1 MLGCRFADEN
11 FKLSHTGPGILSM
24 ANAGPNTNGSQCAA
38 SRLAMH
44 ALACRLVTVCLRVI
58 ATLVKAD
65 RLHPSWRICM
75 MRRLCLGAV
84 HGCFA
89 IIDFMPANAECVVAK
104 CSRALPHACTRSL
117 GACRARGS
125 EKWLCTLNQPL
136 T

>member
-11 FKLSHTGPGILSM
+11 FKLSHMGPGILSM

-38 SRLAMH
+38 PLLAMH
-44 ALACRLVTVCLRVI
+44 ALACRLLTVCLRI
-58 ATLVKAD
+58 AILKKAD
-65 RLHPSWRICM
+65 RLDPSYRICM

-89 IIDFMPANAECVVAK
+89 IIDFMLANAECVVTI

-117 GACRARGS
+117 GACKARGS
-125 EKWLCTLNQPL
+125 EQ
-136 T
+136 